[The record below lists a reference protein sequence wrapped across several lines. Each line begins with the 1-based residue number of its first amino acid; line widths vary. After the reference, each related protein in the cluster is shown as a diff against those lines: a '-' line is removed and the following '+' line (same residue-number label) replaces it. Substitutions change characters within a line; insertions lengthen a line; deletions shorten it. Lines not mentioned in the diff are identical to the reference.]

1 MSLLEPLRSRP
12 SREAIA
18 LASFLATLLAPFL
31 TGTLIAVL
39 GGPSELIDGVSALMG
54 AVTEMPGTLALV
66 WLVFYVSG
74 RLVRSVRWPSVLF
87 LMVTASV
94 VGGCVALFRF
104 EVTSRLNASQGQ
116 AALGVFLL
124 AGALTGAGY
133 AWLVWFWDRL
143 LTKLSN

>member
-1 MSLLEPLRSRP
+1 MSLPEPFTSSP
-12 SREAIA
+12 TREAIV
-18 LASFLATLLAPFL
+18 LASFSATLLAPFL

-66 WLVFYVSG
+66 WFVFYASG

-87 LMVTASV
+87 LIVMASV

-104 EVTSRLNASQGQ
+104 ELTSRLNTSQGR

-124 AGALTGAGY
+124 AGALSGAGY

-143 LTKLSN
+143 LMRLSK